1 MRIKNLSIANFRN
14 IDLINIS
21 FNENSIIYFIGENG
35 QGKTNILESIYLL
48 LTGRSFRCSQIE
60 YFRQKNKENPSPIL
74 LKTLI
79 NNTSVEHLLEFQSH
93 FTKYSK
99 IDGKKTSYSN
109 LMRKFSAVIFSPES
123 LFVIK
128 QGPEVRRDFLDELSL
143 FFFPE
148 NMDILLKFTKTLKTR
163 NKVLKDIK
171 ENTISYEKGIKLIES
186 LNPSFLE
193 LSTSVIDMRVKTIEG
208 IEPFIKSA
216 LDHIFQTEDVNFSLE
231 YSMTHQ
237 VLNKANRENIFSLL
251 NTRMSELNDIE
262 LKIGTSLVGPHKH
275 DINFIYEGKNARF
288 YCSQGQQKALMLA
301 VKIGQVLYYNSFT
314 NNWPILLLDD
324 VLSELDRQKS
334 SYLLEF
340 LKLHNIQTFIT
351 STEFINE
358 FNKLDIQLYAVND
371 GKVQNILI

>member
-1 MRIKNLSIANFRN
+1 
-14 IDLINIS
+14 
-21 FNENSIIYFIGENG
+21 
-35 QGKTNILESIYLL
+35 
-48 LTGRSFRCSQIE
+48 
-60 YFRQKNKENPSPIL
+60 
-74 LKTLI
+74 
-79 NNTSVEHLLEFQSH
+79 
-93 FTKYSK
+93 
-99 IDGKKTSYSN
+99 
-109 LMRKFSAVIFSPES
+109 
-123 LFVIK
+123 
-128 QGPEVRRDFLDELSL
+128 
-143 FFFPE
+143 
-148 NMDILLKFTKTLKTR
+148 MDILLRFTKTLKTR

-171 ENTISYEKGIKLIES
+171 ENIISYEKGIKLIES

-193 LSTSVIDMRVKTIEG
+193 LSTSVIDMRIKTIEG

-237 VLNKANRENIFSLL
+237 VLSKVNRENIFTLL
-251 NTRMSELNDIE
+251 NARMLELNDVE

-340 LKLHNIQTFIT
+340 LRFT
-351 STEFINE
+351 
-358 FNKLDIQLYAVND
+358 
-371 GKVQNILI
+371 

>member
-21 FNENSIIYFIGENG
+21 FNKNSIIYFIGENG

>member
-1 MRIKNLSIANFRN
+1 
-14 IDLINIS
+14 
-21 FNENSIIYFIGENG
+21 
-35 QGKTNILESIYLL
+35 
-48 LTGRSFRCSQIE
+48 
-60 YFRQKNKENPSPIL
+60 
-74 LKTLI
+74 
-79 NNTSVEHLLEFQSH
+79 
-93 FTKYSK
+93 
-99 IDGKKTSYSN
+99 
-109 LMRKFSAVIFSPES
+109 
-123 LFVIK
+123 
-128 QGPEVRRDFLDELSL
+128 
-143 FFFPE
+143 
-148 NMDILLKFTKTLKTR
+148 
-163 NKVLKDIK
+163 
-171 ENTISYEKGIKLIES
+171 
-186 LNPSFLE
+186 
-193 LSTSVIDMRVKTIEG
+193 
-208 IEPFIKSA
+208 
-216 LDHIFQTEDVNFSLE
+216 
-231 YSMTHQ
+231 MTHQ